1 MRMLKITGLNA
12 HYGDVQVLYNVNLE
26 VYDKEIVTILG
37 SNGAGKTSLMKTICG
52 VETKRSGRIE
62 FDGENLM
69 KIPAHRLVTK
79 GITLTPEG
87 RHLFPELTVKENLLL
102 GAYTSKNR
110 RQLKDTYEWV
120 LALFPRLKERLI
132 QYAGTMSGGEQQMCA
147 IARVLMSNPKFL
159 MLDEPSLGLAPNI
172 VDTVFDIIKKIN
184 KEKGITIIVVEQNAN
199 IALQA
204 ADRGYVLENGVISM
218 SGNAKDLLESPDIQ
232 KLYLGL

>member
-1 MRMLKITGLNA
+1 MLKIEKLNA
-12 HYGDVQVLYNVNLE
+12 FYGDVQVLYDVDIEVN
-26 VYDKEIVTILG
+26 DGEIVTILG

-52 VETKRSGRIE
+52 IETRREGLIE
-62 FDGENLM
+62 FNGENLM
-69 KIPAHRLVTK
+69 KVPSHKLVTK

-102 GAYTSKNR
+102 GAYATKKND
-110 RQLKDTYEWV
+110 DTYESV
-120 LALFPRLKERLI
+120 LEMFPRLKERLT

-147 IARVLMSNPKFL
+147 IGRALMSNPSFL

-172 VDTVFDIIKKIN
+172 VDQVFDIIKRIN
-184 KEKGITIIVVEQNAN
+184 KEKNITIMVVEQNAN

-204 ADRGYVLENGVISM
+204 ADRAYALENGVIRM
-218 SGNAKDLLESPDIQ
+218 SGDAKEMLASPEIQ

>member
-1 MRMLKITGLNA
+1 MLKIRNLNA
-12 HYGDVQVLYNVNLE
+12 FYGDVQILYDVNID
-26 VYDKEIVTILG
+26 VNQGEIVTILG

-52 VETKRSGRIE
+52 IETKRTGTIE
-62 FDGENLM
+62 FKGENLM
-69 KIPAHRLVTK
+69 KVPSHKLVTK

-102 GAYTSKNR
+102 GAYATKEKIEES
-110 RQLKDTYEWV
+110 YESV
-120 LALFPRLKERLI
+120 LEMFPRLKERLT

-147 IARVLMSNPKFL
+147 IGRALMCDPTFL

-172 VDTVFDIIKKIN
+172 VDQVFDVIKKIN
-184 KEKGITIIVVEQNAN
+184 KEKGITVMVVEQNAN

-204 ADRGYVLENGVISM
+204 ADRAYALENGVVKM
-218 SGNAKDLLESPDIQ
+218 EGDAKEMLASPEIQ

>member
-1 MRMLKITGLNA
+1 MLKIRNLNA
-12 HYGDVQVLYNVNLE
+12 FYGDVQILYDVNID
-26 VYDKEIVTILG
+26 VNQGEIVTILG

-52 VETKRSGRIE
+52 IETKRTGTIE
-62 FDGENLM
+62 FKGENLM
-69 KIPAHRLVTK
+69 KVPSHKLVTK

-102 GAYTSKNR
+102 GAYATKE
-110 RQLKDTYEWV
+110 KTEETYESV
-120 LALFPRLKERLI
+120 LEMFPRLKERLT

-147 IARVLMSNPKFL
+147 IGRALMCDPTFL

-172 VDTVFDIIKKIN
+172 VDQVFDVIKKIN
-184 KEKGITIIVVEQNAN
+184 KEKGITVMVVEQNAN

-204 ADRGYVLENGVISM
+204 ADRAYALENGVVKM
-218 SGNAKDLLESPDIQ
+218 EGDAKEMLASPEIQ

>member
-1 MRMLKITGLNA
+1 MLKITGLNA